1 MLLCIVKERE
11 RERVKKEGSRSERE
25 GWNDKDNELDER
37 EAKSIVDET
46 VARCVLL
53 YRRISL

>member
-1 MLLCIVKERE
+1 VYSQRE